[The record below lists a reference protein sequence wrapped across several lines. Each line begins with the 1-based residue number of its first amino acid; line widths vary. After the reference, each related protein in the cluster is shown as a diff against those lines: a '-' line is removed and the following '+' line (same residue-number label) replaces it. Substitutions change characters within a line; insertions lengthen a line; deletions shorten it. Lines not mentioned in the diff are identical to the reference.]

1 MFGSSCFQRLLQ
13 KIRSVGKNVAQKR
26 VDLHTLTS
34 GPIRHFLRLFHK
46 PSIFREIRGSAR
58 TLNLAPRLPSDYA
71 ASATPLA
78 LPTRIRRQGG
88 KIEPSTRRYL
98 TMSWLRRAFTLPVH
112 ESKVVLVLMLCVVS
126 MSLMSV
132 ALVWQ
137 AQIIAS
143 QREAIQWL
151 QSFKFGG

>member
-1 MFGSSCFQRLLQ
+1 LIALIFIRQVLPFWRCRLGLANN
-13 KIRSVGKNVAQKR
+13 KLK
-26 VDLHTLTS
+26 
-34 GPIRHFLRLFHK
+34 
-46 PSIFREIRGSAR
+46 EI
-58 TLNLAPRLPSDYA
+58 D
-71 ASATPLA
+71 
-78 LPTRIRRQGG
+78 
-88 KIEPSTRRYL
+88 PSTRRHL

-112 ESKVVLVLMLCVVS
+112 ESKIVLVLMLCVVS

>member
-1 MFGSSCFQRLLQ
+1 M
-13 KIRSVGKNVAQKR
+13 IA
-26 VDLHTLTS
+26 
-34 GPIRHFLRLFHK
+34 LRLPGK
-46 PSIFREIRGSAR
+46 RG
-58 TLNLAPRLPSDYA
+58 RLSRYRLGFA
-71 ASATPLA
+71 
-78 LPTRIRRQGG
+78 G
-88 KIEPSTRRYL
+88 KSGEIEPSTRRYL

-112 ESKVVLVLMLCVVS
+112 ESKVTLVLMLCLVS
-126 MSLMSV
+126 LSMMSV

>member
-1 MFGSSCFQRLLQ
+1 
-13 KIRSVGKNVAQKR
+13 
-26 VDLHTLTS
+26 
-34 GPIRHFLRLFHK
+34 
-46 PSIFREIRGSAR
+46 
-58 TLNLAPRLPSDYA
+58 
-71 ASATPLA
+71 
-78 LPTRIRRQGG
+78 
-88 KIEPSTRRYL
+88 
-98 TMSWLRRAFTLPVH
+98 MSWLRRAFTLPVH
-112 ESKVVLVLMLCVVS
+112 ESKIVLVLMLCVVS

>member
-1 MFGSSCFQRLLQ
+1 MVHS
-13 KIRSVGKNVAQKR
+13 
-26 VDLHTLTS
+26 D
-34 GPIRHFLRLFHK
+34 
-46 PSIFREIRGSAR
+46 
-58 TLNLAPRLPSDYA
+58 LAPRLPLEYA

-78 LPTRIRRQGG
+78 LSTRLAG
-88 KIEPSTRRYL
+88 KSGTEPSTRRYL

-112 ESKVVLVLMLCVVS
+112 ESKVTLVLMLCVVS
-126 MSLMSV
+126 LSMMSV

-151 QSFKFGG
+151 QSFKFSVQ